1 MTSRAQGLRNFS
13 ITPAVRPGDLPS
25 LIKSGAGGN
34 PLGTGQVVTQISL
47 ALVFLSSVMIFSR
60 FS

>member
-1 MTSRAQGLRNFS
+1 M
-13 ITPAVRPGDLPS
+13 TPAVRPGARPFS
-25 LIKSGAGGN
+25 SSSAATGN